1 MLCRAKGRIVNR
13 DDMLM
18 AVWGTADFYTSRS
31 LDVFVTKLRKYLS
44 EDSRISLKALKG
56 VGICLEERNKLFL
69 LCKILA
75 MQQNLNSCVLLYFH
89 TISKWL

>member
-1 MLCRAKGRIVNR
+1 MLCRNKGRIVNR

-56 VGICLEERNKLFL
+56 VGICLEE
-69 LCKILA
+69 
-75 MQQNLNSCVLLYFH
+75 
-89 TISKWL
+89 T